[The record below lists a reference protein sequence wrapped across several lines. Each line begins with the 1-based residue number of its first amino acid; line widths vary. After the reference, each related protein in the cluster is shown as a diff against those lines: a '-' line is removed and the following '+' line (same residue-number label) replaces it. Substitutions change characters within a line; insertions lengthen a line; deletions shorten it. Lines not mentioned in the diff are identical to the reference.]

1 VENNQGLTKILPIGT
16 GSFYN
21 EVNGQWGAKEW
32 ATLKFV
38 AAAYGPQ
45 ARNPWPH
52 TWTKK

>member
-1 VENNQGLTKILPIGT
+1 VEINQGLTKIFTNWYRFG
-16 GSFYN
+16 YN
-21 EVNGQWGAKEW
+21 EVNGQRGAKKW
-32 ATLKFV
+32 ATLKVV